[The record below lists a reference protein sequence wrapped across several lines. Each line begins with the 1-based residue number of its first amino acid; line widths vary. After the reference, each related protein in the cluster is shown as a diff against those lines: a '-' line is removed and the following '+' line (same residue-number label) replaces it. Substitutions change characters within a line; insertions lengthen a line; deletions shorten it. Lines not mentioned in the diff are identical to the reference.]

1 MAIATMTEMW
11 TLLDAYTL
19 TPQGQKRQVN
29 HLNEWGGYSRR
40 LKMPVFT
47 AWSDLAKYERDSK
60 QTTALVCDADWKS
73 AVGVNNQEHW
83 LTFAEQNNNSVAAF
97 FVIHAVDNTASPRQ
111 VESIDV
117 GRAFVG
123 KVVRDGSMTYIV
135 GQPQKI

>member
-60 QTTALVCDADWKS
+60 QTT
-73 AVGVNNQEHW
+73 E
-83 LTFAEQNNNSVAAF
+83 VAQ
-97 FVIHAVDNTASPRQ
+97 FVKTTNP
-111 VESIDV
+111 EN
-117 GRAFVG
+117 
-123 KVVRDGSMTYIV
+123 
-135 GQPQKI
+135 